1 MTLTSLFSTSNDE
14 RSLRESQVD
23 KVRKF
28 QEKWKVLNR
37 HLTNKDIQPFNK
49 YVKQHSSV
57 ISEIQIQSPYIII
70 IQTPEIKNQKTQV
83 VDPDE
88 K

>member
-1 MTLTSLFSTSNDE
+1 
-14 RSLRESQVD
+14 
-23 KVRKF
+23 
-28 QEKWKVLNR
+28 
-37 HLTNKDIQPFNK
+37 
-49 YVKQHSSV
+49 VKQHSSV